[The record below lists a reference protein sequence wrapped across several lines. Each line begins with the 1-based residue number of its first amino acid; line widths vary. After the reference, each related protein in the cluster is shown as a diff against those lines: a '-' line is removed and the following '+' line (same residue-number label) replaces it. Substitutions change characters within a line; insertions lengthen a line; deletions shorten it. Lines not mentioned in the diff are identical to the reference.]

1 MSGSEWVQAAGAGG
15 QLGQQA
21 RAAATLTRILE
32 RAAGE
37 GEGLPPIAWTVQ
49 RTEAAVV
56 GRCHAAGRHERR
68 EEFIAW
74 REAISRWAGRAA
86 DLERHTDSLGTIR
99 LRARWEGDERV
110 HVSVV
115 ADIYAADEL

>member
-1 MSGSEWVQAAGAGG
+1 MSDYEWAEAAGAAE
-15 QLGQQA
+15 QLGLQA

-32 RAAGE
+32 YAAGE

-49 RTEAAVV
+49 RTDAAVV

-86 DLERHTDSLGTIR
+86 DLERHTDSLGTVR
-99 LRARWEGDERV
+99 LRARWEGDKGM

>member
-1 MSGSEWVQAAGAGG
+1 VSGHEWAEAAG

-49 RTEAAVV
+49 RTDAAVV

-74 REAISRWAGRAA
+74 REAISRWTGRAA
-86 DLERHTDSLGTIR
+86 DVERHTDSLGTVR
-99 LRARWEGDERV
+99 LRARWQGEEGV
-110 HVSVV
+110 QVSVA
-115 ADIYAADEL
+115 ADIEAEDEL

>member
-1 MSGSEWVQAAGAGG
+1 MSGHGWAEAAGAAG
-15 QLGQQA
+15 QLGLQA
-21 RAAATLTRILE
+21 RAAATLTQILE

-37 GEGLPPIAWTVQ
+37 GEGLPPIGWTVQ
-49 RTEAAVV
+49 RMDAAVV

-86 DLERHTDSLGTIR
+86 DVERHTDSLGTVR
-99 LRARWEGDERV
+99 LRARWEGYERV